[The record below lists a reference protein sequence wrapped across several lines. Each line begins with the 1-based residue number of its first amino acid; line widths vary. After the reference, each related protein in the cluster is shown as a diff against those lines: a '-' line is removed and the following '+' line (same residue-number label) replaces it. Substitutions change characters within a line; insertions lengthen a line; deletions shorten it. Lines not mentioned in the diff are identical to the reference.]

1 MPDPDR
7 ATATTAATAA
17 TAATATVAIRALMVT
32 YVDLAGISR
41 MKLVPGRRIDS
52 VGLSGATTSLSAGAL
67 LATDD
72 YPVSTPALD
81 ATVGDLRVM
90 PDLDRMVIL
99 DSTAG
104 LAWAP
109 SDLRSL
115 DGSPFAGCTRTA
127 LKKMAQKATD
137 DGLAVLIGL
146 ELEFSLFVGPKE
158 SATHAHSGPGY
169 GVLPFLELEAF
180 HLALLA
186 ELERCEV
193 PVEQLHPEY
202 GTGQLEL
209 SFAPR
214 DPLTAVD
221 DFMLA
226 RTIVVRTA
234 LRHGYIVSFAPLP
247 TSGVASNGLHIHF
260 SASRGG
266 INLFFDEAGPE
277 RMSAEGG
284 SMIAGVLASLGE
296 GITLL
301 GGTTS
306 SFNRLQP
313 HNWAGAFVCWGDG
326 NREAAVRLMRGS
338 RGFENDQANIEVK
351 SADGS
356 SNLYL
361 AVAAVIAAALRG
373 PAEKRSLPA
382 GVNVEP
388 GSLSEGERT
397 AAGIGQYPANL
408 GAALDSLETSAFYRE
423 AFGDALLGT
432 YVAVRRRDWE
442 TYGGLSTSEAA
453 QASRWHY

>member
-1 MPDPDR
+1 MTNIER
-7 ATATTAATAA
+7 TAAIVAA
-17 TAATATVAIRALMVT
+17 AQALMVT

-41 MKLVPGRRIDS
+41 VKLVPGRRIDS
-52 VGLSGATTSLSAGAL
+52 VGRSGATASLSAGAL

-72 YPVSTPALD
+72 FPVSTPALD
-81 ATVGDLRVM
+81 ATIGDLRVM
-90 PDLDRMVIL
+90 PDLDRMVML
-99 DSTAG
+99 DSAAG

-115 DGSPFAGCTRTA
+115 DGSLFAGCARTA
-127 LKKMAQKATD
+127 LKNVAQGATD
-137 DGLAVLIGL
+137 DGLAVLVGL
-146 ELEFSLFVGPKE
+146 ELEFSLFVGPKD
-158 SATHAHSGPGY
+158 SATLAHSGPGY

-180 HLALLA
+180 HLDLLSQ
-186 ELERCEV
+186 LERCDV

-234 LRHGYIVSFAPLP
+234 LRHGFIVSFAPLP
-247 TSGVASNGLHIHF
+247 TPGVASNGLHIHF

-266 INLFFDEAGPE
+266 NNLFFELAGPE

-284 SMIAGVLASLGE
+284 SMIAGVLASLGD
-296 GITLL
+296 GIALL

-306 SFNRLQP
+306 SFDRLQP

-326 NREAAVRLMRGS
+326 NREAAIRLMRGS

-356 SNLYL
+356 ANLYL

-373 PAEKRSLPA
+373 PAEMLSLPA

-388 GSLSEGERT
+388 GSLSESERA

-408 GAALDSLETSAFYRE
+408 GAALDALESSAFFRNS
-423 AFGDALLGT
+423 FGEALLGT

-442 TYGGLSTSEAA
+442 TYGSLSASEAA
-453 QASRWHY
+453 SASRWHY

>member
-1 MPDPDR
+1 MTDS
-7 ATATTAATAA
+7 A
-17 TAATATVAIRALMVT
+17 RALMVT

-52 VGLSGATTSLSAGAL
+52 VGRSGATASLSAGAL
-67 LATDD
+67 LSTDD

-81 ATVGDLRVM
+81 ATIGDLRVM
-90 PDLDRMVIL
+90 PDLERLVMIDAV
-99 DSTAG
+99 AG

-115 DGSPFAGCTRTA
+115 DGTPFAGCTRTA
-127 LKKMAQKATD
+127 LKNVAQKATD
-137 DGLAVLIGL
+137 EGLAVLIGL
-146 ELEFSLFVGPKE
+146 ELEFSLFVGPKD
-158 SATHAHSGPGY
+158 SATLAHSGPGY
-169 GVLPFLELEAF
+169 GVLPFLELETF
-180 HLALLA
+180 HLDLLS

-234 LRHGYIVSFAPLP
+234 LRHGFIVSFAPLP
-247 TSGVASNGLHIHF
+247 TPGVASNGLHIHF

-266 INLFFDEAGPE
+266 TNLLFDAAGPE
-277 RMSAEGG
+277 RMSDEGG

-296 GITLL
+296 GIALL

-306 SFNRLQP
+306 SFDRLQP
-313 HNWAGAFVCWGDG
+313 HNWAGAFLCWGDG

-338 RGFENDQANIEVK
+338 RGSENGQANIEVK

-356 SNLYL
+356 ANLYL

-373 PAEKRSLPA
+373 PAEKLSAPA

-388 GSLSEGERT
+388 GSLSESERT

-408 GAALDSLETSAFYRE
+408 GAALNVLETSAFYRDT
-423 AFGDALLGT
+423 FGAALLGT
-432 YVAVRRRDWE
+432 YIAVRRRDWE
-442 TYGGLSTSEAA
+442 TYGGLSANDAA